1 MTGAVRWLLVDAI
14 AVALVSIALIIKS
27 LNLPENQRILYQTGS
42 RVMFVAG
49 IIVVLSGIAPIGTI
63 PLLVA
68 LIALLLLPVVY
79 GILVWIKV
87 FDARELEI

>member
-1 MTGAVRWLLVDAI
+1 
-14 AVALVSIALIIKS
+14 
-27 LNLPENQRILYQTGS
+27 
-42 RVMFVAG
+42 
-49 IIVVLSGIAPIGTI
+49 VVLSGIAPIGTI

-79 GILVWIKV
+79 GILIWIKV